1 MYKNMQFYSLN
12 LSKFRT
18 ISRNQRKS
26 AKSSSCHDFP
36 QIVALPR
43 FQDYV
48 TLEDRK
54 GGAKIKN
61 EGGSWNKN
69 GYSIFIRRCHGL
81 VVLINTGGGCY
92 NFSLIRCSFMLIA
105 SFNEAV
111 KKMIRLFSLEALLS
125 VQPLPKVNTQNF
137 LTFDFFIFF
146 FLLY

>member
-1 MYKNMQFYSLN
+1 MQFYSLN

-26 AKSSSCHDFP
+26 AKSSSCHHFP

-61 EGGSWNKN
+61 EGGGAEIKMDIPFLS
-69 GYSIFIRRCHGL
+69 GDVTGL
-81 VVLINTGGGCY
+81 W
-92 NFSLIRCSFMLIA
+92 F
-105 SFNEAV
+105 
-111 KKMIRLFSLEALLS
+111 
-125 VQPLPKVNTQNF
+125 
-137 LTFDFFIFF
+137 
-146 FLLY
+146 